1 MSSFNK
7 RLGYYTVGDQDF
19 ESKIAAALYAVKV
32 NKPLQWVFN
41 DKIFS
46 SYNWQQEPE
55 ESLDELYNKRA
66 RQIRNKYDYVIISY
80 SGGADSHNLLMSFVR
95 QNLHVDEIIVN
106 TTEKANSIVVND
118 VANKHAS
125 NAGAEHE
132 LQTVP
137 RLKELAPLIPKTKIT
152 ILDLSDYVFSGF
164 EKAKDASWVLEKKE
178 GLNPAG
184 VSRFNYI
191 FYNEV
196 RKNFD
201 KDKKIALVL
210 GIEKPKVTI
219 KDGDLYLRFTDR
231 TANIIT
237 VAEHVKDYTNTT
249 IEFFYWSPECAP
261 MLIKQGHV
269 IRRWLEANPHLQKDF
284 LAENVNFGTLRL
296 IHERVLRSVV
306 YTTWDVNWYQADKAV
321 KDWYTEFDSW
331 FTNGYRDTKAFQIW
345 KEGIDFVK
353 ESLEPYHQTID
364 GEIDGLKGFA
374 KYYKIG
380 PIRVCPK

>member
-80 SGGADSHNLLMSFVR
+80 SGGADSHNLLMSFIR

>member
-164 EKAKDASWVLEKKE
+164 EKAKDASWVLDKKE

-306 YTTWDVNWYQADKAV
+306 YTTWDNNWYQADKAV

-331 FTNGYRDTKAFQIW
+331 FTNGYQDTKAFQIW